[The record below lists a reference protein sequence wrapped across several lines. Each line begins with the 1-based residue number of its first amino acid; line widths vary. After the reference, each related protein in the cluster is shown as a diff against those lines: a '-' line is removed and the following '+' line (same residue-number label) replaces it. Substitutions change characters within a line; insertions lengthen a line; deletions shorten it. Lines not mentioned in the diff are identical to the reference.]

1 MFIGDQLFYTL
12 WESQDNILNQE
23 EFIEGN
29 YI

>member
-12 WESQDNILNQE
+12 CESQDNILNQE